1 MMLLTVDGTNRITER
16 AAMRAMFAARKR
28 VFVDLLRWD
37 IPVLDGRFEIDQ
49 FDDEHARYIIMVD
62 PAGRHLASTRLLPTS
77 RPGILD
83 SLYPEL
89 ADGPLPSGHDVFE
102 ITRFCLT
109 PDCSAAERR
118 TIRNQLVTAIARFA
132 LETGI
137 RGYTGVAD
145 MGWSR
150 QILDFGWECSLL
162 GEPKAVG
169 STILGALW
177 IRIDA
182 HTLDR
187 LAMRG
192 VYAEVPDRLDADRAA

>member
-1 MMLLTVDGTNRITER
+1 MLLTVDGTNRITER
-16 AAMRAMFAARKR
+16 AAMRAMFAARKK

-49 FDDEHARYIIMVD
+49 FDDAHARYIIIID
-62 PAGRHLASTRLLPTS
+62 AAGRHLASTRLLATT

-89 ADGPLPSGHDVFE
+89 ADGPLPAGDDIFE

-109 PDCSAAERR
+109 PDCTAAERR
-118 TIRNQLVTAIARFA
+118 IIRNQLVTAIARYA
-132 LETGI
+132 LDHRI
-137 RGYTGVAD
+137 RGFTGVAD

-169 STILGALW
+169 SKMLGALW
-177 IRIDA
+177 IAIDDR
-182 HTLDR
+182 TLDR
-187 LAMRG
+187 LASRG
-192 VYAEVPDRLDADRAA
+192 VYAEAQDSLTNRAA

>member
-1 MMLLTVDGTNRITER
+1 MLLTVDGTNRITER
-16 AAMRAMFAARKR
+16 AAMREMFAARKK

-49 FDDEHARYIIMVD
+49 FDDAHARYIIITD
-62 PAGRHLASTRLLPTS
+62 AAGRHLASTRLLATT

-89 ADGPLPSGHDVFE
+89 ADGPLPAGEDVFE

-109 PDCSAAERR
+109 PDCSAADRR
-118 TIRNQLVTAIARFA
+118 IIRNQLVTAISRYA
-132 LETGI
+132 LDQCI

-145 MGWSR
+145 IGWSR

-169 STILGALW
+169 ATTLAALW
-177 IRIDA
+177 IAIDDC
-182 HTLDR
+182 TLGS
-187 LAMRG
+187 LADRG
-192 VYAEVPDRLDADRAA
+192 VYAEVQDRLATDRAA

>member
-1 MMLLTVDGTNRITER
+1 MLLTVDGTNRITER
-16 AAMRAMFAARKR
+16 AAMRAMFAARKK

-49 FDDEHARYIIMVD
+49 FDDAHARYIIIVD
-62 PAGRHLASTRLLPTS
+62 GAGRHLASTRLLATT

-89 ADGPLPSGHDVFE
+89 ADGPLPAGDDIYE

-109 PDCSAAERR
+109 PDCTAAERR
-118 TIRNQLVTAIARFA
+118 TIRNQLVTAIARYA
-132 LETGI
+132 LDHGI

-169 STILGALW
+169 HTVLGALW
-177 IRIDA
+177 IAIDD

-187 LAMRG
+187 LASRG
-192 VYAEVPDRLDADRAA
+192 VYLETPDSVDADRAA